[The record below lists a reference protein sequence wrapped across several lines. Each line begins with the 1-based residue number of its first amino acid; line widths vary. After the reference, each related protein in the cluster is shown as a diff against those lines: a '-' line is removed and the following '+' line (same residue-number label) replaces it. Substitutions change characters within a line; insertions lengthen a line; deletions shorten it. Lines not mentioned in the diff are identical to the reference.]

1 MGDAVT
7 EFEELALKKITKD
20 YLIDCIFNELNVT
33 TGRYGISNA
42 EISKTIGWDPSGFNQ
57 KNSRN
62 VDLRITTFIKIFV
75 AIKQIIAA
83 HEAEM
88 GLEDIGSAEIHLNDL
103 ITQQELDIGALLL
116 HISAAAEGKCEFL
129 KGTEFV
135 QAYLN
140 MKPFVLVGKKNNKYS
155 EREVDVYVK
164 YYKIATE
171 TN

>member
-1 MGDAVT
+1 MT

-20 YLIDCIFNELNVT
+20 YLIDCIFNELNVV

-57 KNSRN
+57 KNNRN

-83 HEAEM
+83 QENEW
-88 GLEDIGSAEIHLNDL
+88 GLDDFGSTPIGLTDL
-103 ITQQELDIGALLL
+103 ITQHEIDIGGLLL

-129 KGTEFV
+129 KGTEFIKT
-135 QAYLN
+135 YLN
-140 MKPFVLVGKKNNKYS
+140 MKPFVLVGKKNNKFS

-164 YYKIATE
+164 YYKLAVT